1 MATTLDSSSAQTPL
15 RFSDQNRRRGG
26 NDFGIWSCRFSADG
40 NEVIAGGSGHIFV
53 YNLPANRKTVEIVAH
68 ADDINSCCWADSAS
82 GNVLVSASDD
92 TFLKVWDRRSLGAS
106 RKPSGVL
113 VGHTEGIT
121 NVSAKGDGRYII
133 SNGKDQALRLW
144 DLRKMRTSDEFDR
157 LPRRNYGAP
166 GYDYRYGHYPKP
178 RRSAHPN
185 DCSVMTYRG
194 HAVLRTL
201 IRCNFSP
208 TETTGSKYIYSGSA
222 DGKIHIWSLDGRVV
236 EVLDRAATLP
246 MFYDSSGPGLQPP
259 KRSRTAVCVRD
270 VSWSSTE
277 PVMMSVG
284 WDDSR
289 TGGSTVARHEWKG
302 LSKMSYSLEDWTEKQ
317 RAEGNSSHIPEQ

>member
-1 MATTLDSSSAQTPL
+1 
-15 RFSDQNRRRGG
+15 
-26 NDFGIWSCRFSADG
+26 
-40 NEVIAGGSGHIFV
+40 
-53 YNLPANRKTVEIVAH
+53 
-68 ADDINSCCWADSAS
+68 
-82 GNVLVSASDD
+82 
-92 TFLKVWDRRSLGAS
+92 
-106 RKPSGVL
+106 
-113 VGHTEGIT
+113 
-121 NVSAKGDGRYII
+121 
-133 SNGKDQALRLW
+133 
-144 DLRKMRTSDEFDR
+144 
-157 LPRRNYGAP
+157 
-166 GYDYRYGHYPKP
+166 
-178 RRSAHPN
+178 
-185 DCSVMTYRG
+185 MTYRG